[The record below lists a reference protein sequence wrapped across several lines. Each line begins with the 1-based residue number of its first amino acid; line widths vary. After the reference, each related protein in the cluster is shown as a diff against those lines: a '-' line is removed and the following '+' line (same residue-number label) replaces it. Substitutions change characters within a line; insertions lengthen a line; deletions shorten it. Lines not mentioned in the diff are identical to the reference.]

1 MTTSINIF
9 RLYIANDPGCT
20 VSEMYLSK
28 VHLLFRLTLLLLL
41 IYFNDLR
48 LNYLDDDSRLGY
60 KNKNQRSDYLR
71 QKREEVVS
79 SKKKK
84 KRGESEETNAQDLK

>member
-1 MTTSINIF
+1 MSNLVCLGWLSLFTGLHDYFYSNIF

-20 VSEMYLSK
+20 VSEMYISK
-28 VHLLFRLTLLLLL
+28 VHFLFRLTLLLLL

-60 KNKNQRSDYLR
+60 KNKNQRSDYRR
-71 QKREEVVS
+71 QKR
-79 SKKKK
+79 
-84 KRGESEETNAQDLK
+84 